1 MKVSTSSRSALCAS
15 IAAALLAA
23 CGGSQPPIGAPGAMP
38 QTRSIVTRAAHGQ
51 SWMLLKAT
59 SKYLLYVSDTGSK
72 VVDVYSYPEERG
84 SRSSPASAPRIVLA
98 PIRTLNVFVTNFV
111 ASGASNIVE
120 FRTAERRQ
128 SRR

>member
-1 MKVSTSSRSALCAS
+1 MRAS

-23 CGGSQPPIGAPGAMP
+23 CGGSQPITGAPGVTP
-38 QTRSIVTRAAHGQ
+38 QSRSIVTRAAHSQ

-59 SKYLLYVSDTGSK
+59 SKDLLYVSDTGSK
-72 VVDVYSYPEERG
+72 VVDVYSYPEGARVAQLTGFG
-84 SRSSPASAPRIVLA
+84 SPYSVSADKAR
-98 PIRTLNVFVTNFV
+98 NVFVTNFV